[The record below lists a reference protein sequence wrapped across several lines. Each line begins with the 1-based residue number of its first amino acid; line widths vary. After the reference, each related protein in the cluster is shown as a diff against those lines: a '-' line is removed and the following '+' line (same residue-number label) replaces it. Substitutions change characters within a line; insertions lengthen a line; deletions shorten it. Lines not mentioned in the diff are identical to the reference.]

1 MASPTG
7 LPFSA
12 SLAASIRHR
21 KVKII
26 IMSPTMMT
34 LSADGVIKAFHPLSG
49 AGRSIFGQRVRHI
62 SPVRVFM

>member
-1 MASPTG
+1 
-7 LPFSA
+7 
-12 SLAASIRHR
+12 
-21 KVKII
+21 VKII